1 MARTASQ
8 DANAGTTHLKERKE
22 SVAQFQGNFAV
33 SQEKSA
39 LDAFADGAQAAQ
51 SALSAVGSA
60 TSSSPTDAAM
70 MQGAQEGVDEAIKAN
85 KRSGFAKF
93 FFGED
98 AGYAT
103 AVEQATKNFANNEY
117 IRQAQEME
125 QNISLTPEE
134 YAKRMDAVVSERIR
148 ETYADDKDAQ
158 NTAMR
163 TWLSQSHKLS
173 REHAAKHMA
182 FSQEQAFAEGVR
194 DLTSQFD
201 IIHLNSAQGTTMDGQ
216 IEAQEELEEL
226 LSPNFIYTA
235 EDGKAATPLASRNM
249 QVKAIENQ
257 LAAGNTAVLQ
267 GLPDNFEDGLTTQ
280 QMTRLQRAK
289 QSYDLA
295 ISKESEVIV
304 EEGLLLAAEGNIQG
318 LNAQIQRLTAIHPR
332 LSGTP
337 NSLDKFN
344 EDKIRLQRSLNAAIN
359 KGAKQQVKEQNLKN
373 YYLARESGDAGAAGA
388 SYSKA
393 AEEGAD
399 DLVVANA
406 AIRVATQLD
415 LPMPESTADVLNL
428 ALSNKSAMN
437 SIALKAQNY
446 GTISPSLAEA
456 AKQSIMNLRGD
467 EQGFLTEEEQTK
479 IGNLR
484 VLYDKAPG
492 AMRKALGPDGS
503 AMIEI
508 TLNNSF
514 EPVKE
519 ISNKRSEYIKN
530 KNITLSKQ
538 ELNIPPE
545 MTMTDYVKQ
554 ALGNQSLDSAALS
567 HYAEQLKTG
576 YRIYGGDTKAAT
588 NYMKQQYK
596 VNNTNWRGK
605 NITNGGLIETD
616 VRNALNKL
624 EDTGMGK
631 ALIESRIPLSVQD
644 PANPFKGFGDLND
657 VQFEVNPSTQDMVI
671 SSSQFSYPIVLPATT
686 LQTLANKAESD
697 KKREDELRAQANMA
711 IFKQEAKENPQ
722 SQYWPTPTEVNR
734 KRTQFWPTPKE

>member
-1 MARTASQ
+1 MRTASQ
-8 DANAGTTHLKERKE
+8 DANAGTTHLRERKE
-22 SVAQFQGNFAV
+22 SVARFQGNFAV
-33 SQEKSA
+33 SQEKSK

-51 SALSAVGSA
+51 AALSAVGSA

-70 MQGAQEGVDEAIKAN
+70 AQGAQEGVAEAVKAN

-103 AVEQATKNFANNEY
+103 AVQQATKNFANNEY
-117 IRQAQEME
+117 IRQAQEMDE
-125 QNISLTPEE
+125 NVSLTPEE
-134 YAKRMDAVVSERIR
+134 FAKRMDAVVSQRIQ
-148 ETYADDKDAQ
+148 ETYKDDKDAQ
-158 NTAMR
+158 NTAMK
-163 TWLSQSHKLS
+163 TWLTQSHKLS

-182 FSQEQAFAEGVR
+182 FSQQQAFAEGVR

-201 IIHLNSAQGTTMDGQ
+201 IIHLNSTQGTTDDGKL
-216 IEAQEELEEL
+216 EAQEELAEL
-226 LSPNFIYTA
+226 LSPTFVYEA
-235 EDGKAATPLASRNM
+235 ADGAKATPLASRNI
-249 QVKAIENQ
+249 QVKAIEQQ
-257 LAAGNTAVLQ
+257 LAAGNTDVLQ
-267 GLPDNFEDGLTTQ
+267 ALPDNFDEGLTVE
-280 QMTRLQRAK
+280 QMTRMQRAK

-295 ISKESEVIV
+295 ISNESEVIV
-304 EEGLLLAAEGNIQG
+304 EEGLLLAAQGNIAG
-318 LNAQIQRLTAIHPR
+318 INSQIQRLAAVQPR
-332 LSGTP
+332 LSGSAT
-337 NSLDKFN
+337 SLDKFN
-344 EDKIRLQRSLNAAIN
+344 EDKIRLQRSLRTALTT
-359 KGAKQQVKEQNLKN
+359 GAKQRVKEENLKA
-373 YYLARESGDAGAAGA
+373 YYLARESHDAGAAGA
-388 SYSKA
+388 AYSKD

-399 DLVVANA
+399 DLVVATA
-406 AIRVATQLD
+406 ALRVATQLD
-415 LPMPESTADVLNL
+415 LPVPESTADVINI
-428 ALSNKSAMN
+428 ALQNKSAMET
-437 SIALKAQNY
+437 IALKAQNY
-446 GTISPSLAEA
+446 QSISPSFAEA

-467 EQGFLTEEEQTK
+467 EQGYMTDEEQTAV
-479 IGNLR
+479 GNLR

-519 ISNKRSEYIKN
+519 IANKRSEYIKN

-554 ALGNQSLDSAALS
+554 QLGNQSLDSAALS

-605 NITNGGLIETD
+605 NILNGGLIETD

-631 ALIESRIPLSVQD
+631 ALIESRIPANVQD

-671 SSSQFSYPIVLPATT
+671 SSSQFAYPIVIPSTT
-686 LQTLANKAESD
+686 LMTLANKAEAD
-697 KKREDELRAQANMA
+697 KKAANELKAKANMA

-734 KRTQFWPTPKE
+734 KRTQFWPTPNKE